1 MFNKKIIIITI
12 ITALLDGLFL
22 YLNRTFFN
30 NQIIKVQNSAIKMD
44 YLSAAL
50 CYIFLI
56 YGLYYFI
63 IKDNKKINDAF
74 LLGLFVYGVYEL
86 TNKSLLKDWSYKTV
100 ITDTLWGGVLFSLT
114 TYLTYY
120 ILGDKRDFSVIHPA
134 SIE

>member
-120 ILGDKRDFSVIHPA
+120 ILGDKLDFSVIHPA

>member
-1 MFNKKIIIITI
+1 
-12 ITALLDGLFL
+12 
-22 YLNRTFFN
+22 
-30 NQIIKVQNSAIKMD
+30 MD

>member
-22 YLNRTFFN
+22 YLNRSFFN
-30 NQIIKVQNSAIKMD
+30 NQIIKVQNSPIKMD
-44 YLSAAL
+44 YLSATL

-63 IKDNKKINDAF
+63 IKDNKSVKDAF
-74 LLGLFVYGVYEL
+74 LLGIVEYGVYEL
-86 TNKSLLKDWSYKTV
+86 TTKALLKDWSYNTV
-100 ITDTLWGGVLFSLT
+100 IVDTLWGGVLFSLT

-134 SIE
+134 SIQ